1 MHIHSLKLKN
11 FKGFYGESDL
21 IFNKPNGNAGSG
33 LNIFIGEN
41 NCGKSTVLEAI
52 NFLRDNSKKSHEL
65 LKFKDEVGRQN
76 AHAEVEVVFEGDI
89 ENTVTSFAQMK
100 KIDVFTSRIYQCS
113 ELKNY
118 FKLRRTT
125 EKQNVIEV

>member
-65 LKFKDEVGRQN
+65 LKFKDEVRGGSGN
-76 AHAEVEVVFEGDI
+76 LN
-89 ENTVTSFAQMK
+89 NTYK
-100 KIDVFTSRIYQCS
+100 
-113 ELKNY
+113 
-118 FKLRRTT
+118 
-125 EKQNVIEV
+125 